1 MFTAEFIKAE
11 SARLSGWM
19 QDCYRHL
26 HRHPETAHFETETNL
41 FIRRE
46 LDKLGIAYEAPAHNI
61 TIALLNGHAPGA
73 VVGLRCDTDALPVQE
88 ETGLPFSSE
97 VPGKMHACGHDGHTA
112 LGLGVARMLHE
123 HPESWQGTVK
133 VIFQPAEEGEN
144 GAGDVIETGL
154 VNDLDVLYGLHLWSA
169 YPTCTL
175 HAAPVTV
182 SAAVNMF
189 EVRVTGKGGHGA
201 TPDKCADALVAAAEM
216 VGALQTIISRRF
228 SPMEPGVL
236 TIGSFHAGHVGNIIA
251 QDAVLKGTLRTLN
264 NQTRTMAEEA
274 MADIIHG
281 TAQMHGCTAE
291 ISNWRMSDAVT
302 NDPRATAIAQE
313 CGKLLGHEV
322 YGQNT
327 LMLGD
332 DFANYGSICPYAY
345 LQLGIADEQKQSHYA
360 HHNGHFRI
368 DEDALP
374 LGLAWLAMTVAAA
387 GEQWKKE

>member
-1 MFTAEFIKAE
+1 MFTAALIKAE
-11 SARLSGWM
+11 SSRLHDYV
-19 QDCYRHL
+19 QACYRHL
-26 HRHPETAHFETETNL
+26 HRHPETAHFEIETNR
-41 FIRRE
+41 FIRQE
-46 LDKLGIAYEAPAHNI
+46 LDRMGVYYETPAENI
-61 TIALLNGHAPGA
+61 TIAILKGHAPGA
-73 VVGLRCDTDALPVQE
+73 TVGLRCDTDALPVQE
-88 ETGLPFSSE
+88 ETGLDFASE

-112 LGLGVARMLHE
+112 LGLGVAQILHD
-123 HPESWQGTVK
+123 HPECWCGTAK
-133 VIFQPAEEGEN
+133 IIFQPAEEGED
-144 GAGDVIETGL
+144 GAGDVIRTGR
-154 VNDLDVLYGLHLWSA
+154 VNDLDVIYGLHLWSA

-264 NQTRTMAEEA
+264 NQTRTMAENA

-281 TAQMHGCTAE
+281 IARMHGCTAE
-291 ISNWRMSDAVT
+291 INNRRMSDAVT
-302 NDPRATAIAQE
+302 NDPRAVSIAQE
-313 CGKLLGHEV
+313 CGELLGCEMH
-322 YGQNT
+322 GQNT

-332 DFANYGSICPYAY
+332 DFSTYGSICPYAY

-374 LGLAWLAMTVAAA
+374 LGVAWLAMTVAKAA
-387 GEQWKKE
+387 ECWNA